1 MKFSHL
7 IKSAALILAF
17 IFMVPQAAF
26 AAGAPKVVFAQSN
39 TDFAIKSAEIQKIYR
54 NQSGNQP
61 QALSPENLRV
71 LGRTADMNF
80 NFRALGAQAAILAP
94 DGRFILQFK
103 ESDQVKNCLEKLSAC
118 PEIVYAE
125 RDAILY
131 TNAEEE
137 SEGSDRW
144 GVAAIEADIYAQHLS
159 SNAGTV
165 TVAIVDSGAAPIPAI
180 SGRTV
185 AGYDFI
191 DNDDNALNDTSVDG
205 HGTFIAG
212 IVADCSVGTGVKVMP
227 VRVIDSKTGNIST
240 AVNGIY
246 YAVDNGADV
255 INLSLG
261 GVLNN
266 CKTLDDALAYAEE
279 KGVVAV
285 VCSGNAKTNTVNYCP
300 AHNESAITVSA
311 LDSKLEFAAGYS
323 NYGDAVDVCA
333 PGTNV
338 VGYATDGT
346 EKAMTGTSMS
356 AGFVSAAAAMIRLQN
371 PGLTPAQV
379 QSAIKDSCKDLG
391 AEGFDIYYGYGIPG
405 LSKFIDENESKVPV
419 ESITAK
425 EKEITLEKGETKKLE
440 VTVTPANASDKRV
453 IWSTSDAD
461 VATVSADG
469 TVIAKAKGTAVITAV
484 MVDGGFKAQITVT
497 VTEPEPVIP
506 EEPIKPDPEPQP
518 DPVITGISLKKA
530 PETTGY
536 TYKTEEPLNLK
547 GLEIEVSY
555 SDGNKLTVTDTTK
568 FKISGF
574 DPKTAGEQTVTV
586 DYEGFTAE
594 YTVTVQYT
602 WWQWIIRILLLGFI
616 WY

>member
-1 MKFSHL
+1 MKFSHF
-7 IKSAALILAF
+7 IKVA
-17 IFMVPQAAF
+17 VPVLVLVLMFPQTVF
-26 AAGAPKVVFAQSN
+26 AASPKVTLTQSN
-39 TDFAIKSAEIQKIYR
+39 TDFAIRSAEILAAYSKS
-54 NQSGNQP
+54 SGNQP
-61 QALSPENLRV
+61 QAASPENLRV

-103 ESDQVKNCLEKLSAC
+103 ESAQVKNCLEKLSAS

-125 RDAILY
+125 RDAVLY

-159 SNAGTV
+159 SSSGTV

-185 AGYDFI
+185 AGYDFV
-191 DNDDNALNDTSVDG
+191 DNDDNALNDTSIDG

-212 IVADCSVGTGVKVMP
+212 IVADCSVGTGVEIMP
-227 VRVIDSKTGNIST
+227 VRVVDSKTGNLSI

-255 INLSLG
+255 INISLG
-261 GVLNN
+261 GILND

-311 LDSKLEFAAGYS
+311 LDSNLKFAEIYS
-323 NYGDAVDVCA
+323 NFGDAVDVCA
-333 PGTNV
+333 PGTNI

-346 EKAMTGTSMS
+346 EKVLTGTSMS
-356 AGFVSAAAAMIRLQN
+356 AGFVSAAAAMVRLQN
-371 PGLTPAQV
+371 PAFTPAQV

-391 AEGFDIYYGYGIPG
+391 AEGFDIYYGYGIPK
-405 LSKFIDENESKVPV
+405 LSKFINESKVFV

-425 EKEITLEKGETKKLE
+425 EEKTTLEKGETKKLE
-440 VTVTPANASDKRV
+440 VKITPENASDKSV
-453 IWSTSDAD
+453 VWSTSAPD
-461 VATVSADG
+461 VAAVSADG
-469 TVIAKAKGTAVITAV
+469 TVIAKSQGTAVITAV
-484 MVDGGFKAQITVT
+484 TNDGGFKAQIAVT
-497 VTEPEPVIP
+497 VTEPELVIP
-506 EEPIKPDPEPQP
+506 EEPAIKPDPDP

-530 PETTGY
+530 PETTVY
-536 TYKTEEPLNLK
+536 TYKTDEPLNLK
-547 GLEIEVSY
+547 GLEIEASY
-555 SDGNKLTVTDTTK
+555 SDGNKVTVTDITK
-568 FKISGF
+568 FKVSGF

-586 DYEGFTAE
+586 EYESFTTE
-594 YTVTVQYT
+594 FTVTVQYT